1 MRSILLALVTTSLLG
16 ACIATVGPGHS
27 SRPAPAEPPPAA
39 PPPAEPPHAHRPPP
53 PPPPGRPEPRVI
65 EGTITDAET
74 HQPISRAAVDIT
86 SPSLQ
91 RQMTVNTGPDGRY
104 RTDEIPR
111 GEFGIRCRR
120 EGYEVFERKAVMND
134 GIAHIDFELT
144 RKRR

>member
-1 MRSILLALVTTSLLG
+1 MRVTLLALVTTSLLG
-16 ACIATVGPGHS
+16 ACVASVGPGHP
-27 SRPAPAEPPPAA
+27 SRPIQNEPPPRAEPPR
-39 PPPAEPPHAHRPPP
+39 EHRPPP
-53 PPPPGRPEPRVI
+53 PDRPEPRVI
-65 EGTITDAET
+65 EGTVTDAET
-74 HQPISRAAVDIT
+74 HQPIGRAAVDIT

-120 EGYEVFERKAVMND
+120 EGYEVFERKAMMND
-134 GIAHIDFELT
+134 GVAHIDFELT